1 MTIID
6 PSVFQDAKIPTHK
19 RFAMD
24 AVVATVMTF
33 SIEVIS
39 LPVNDV
45 DRALRFYV
53 DRVGFRI
60 DVDYAPNG
68 TFRLVQLTPP
78 GSSCSIQFGTGLGDA
93 LTGAF
98 RSSSLFVSDLEA
110 ARNRLLENGVEV
122 SAIRHKTPMD
132 AWIGCYA
139 AGLDPARRD
148 DASFADFFDPD
159 GNRWILQER
168 STVALRRI
176 DSRRSR
182 AP

>member
-6 PSVFQDAKIPTHK
+6 PSVVEDAKITTHK

-39 LPVNDV
+39 LPVSDV

-139 AGLDPARRD
+139 AGLDP
-148 DASFADFFDPD
+148 D
-159 GNRWILQER
+159 GNRWVLQER